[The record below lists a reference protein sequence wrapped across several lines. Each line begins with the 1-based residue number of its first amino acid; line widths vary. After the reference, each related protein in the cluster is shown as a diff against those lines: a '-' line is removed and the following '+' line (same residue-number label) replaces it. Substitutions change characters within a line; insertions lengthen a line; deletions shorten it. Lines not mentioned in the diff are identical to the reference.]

1 MRDFLSRKDA
11 IATPRRFIGTNQ
23 SMITSARKLSFAPDI
38 IAGVEED
45 EYGEAT
51 KNLTGRVWKI
61 YKVSDFKIL
70 EISHFRKRSLLVS
83 LIKNQRIIFP
93 FYRLALFLDLTT
105 MSKV

>member
-70 EISHFRKRSLLVS
+70 KISNFRKSLTRVPYKKSTNNYL
-83 LIKNQRIIFP
+83 L
-93 FYRLALFLDLTT
+93 L
-105 MSKV
+105 

>member
-11 IATPRRFIGTNQ
+11 VATPRRFIGTNQ
-23 SMITSARKLSFAPDI
+23 SMIASARKLSFAPDI

-61 YKVSDFKIL
+61 YKVSDL
-70 EISHFRKRSLLVS
+70 
-83 LIKNQRIIFP
+83 IIFE
-93 FYRLALFLDLTT
+93 
-105 MSKV
+105 M

>member
-61 YKVSDFKIL
+61 YKVRISKFSKYHTSGKKTRVPCKKIN
-70 EISHFRKRSLLVS
+70 E
-83 LIKNQRIIFP
+83 
-93 FYRLALFLDLTT
+93 
-105 MSKV
+105 